1 MKTVL
6 GMLTAVVLSA
16 LALSGC
22 ASTRSRTPA
31 IVAEILSEPP
41 GLAVVFDR
49 EPIGTTPLRRTIQA
63 LGDATRFAISAGTSP
78 TSERRIRVL
87 APDRVQ
93 VLIRTG
99 SEPSPLAKALG
110 LSRVVVFEYGS
121 ATNFETDS
129 AEIRTAFRPLLE
141 AQAQLLTR
149 EFASLP
155 VHICGHTD
163 ASGTA
168 DHNQVLSLARA
179 EAVRAFLI
187 AQGVDAGRLN
197 ALGFAETFP
206 VADNGDPEGR
216 ALNRRTEIV
225 LPD

>member
-1 MKTVL
+1 MKTAFGL
-6 GMLTAVVLSA
+6 LTAVVLGA

-49 EPIGTTPLRRTIQA
+49 EPIGTTPLRRTIQE
-63 LGDATRFAISAGTSP
+63 LGDVTRFAISAGTPP

-93 VLIRTG
+93 ILIRTG

-129 AEIRTAFRPLLE
+129 AEIRAAFRPLLE

-163 ASGTA
+163 ASGAA

-206 VADNGDPEGR
+206 VADNGDAEGR